1 MLNLYGGQVIK
12 TVIGAFRALR
22 PAYGSTAESL
32 CADAMREFGQYNPCE
47 KDRSTGSSARVVTIT
62 SSFLKI

>member
-1 MLNLYGGQVIK
+1 MDLGWVPPKLSRHMLNLYGGQVIK

-32 CADAMREFGQYNPCE
+32 CADAMTEFGQYNPCE
-47 KDRSTGSSARVVTIT
+47 KD
-62 SSFLKI
+62 

>member
-1 MLNLYGGQVIK
+1 MDLGWVPPKLSRHMLNLYGGQVIK

-47 KDRSTGSSARVVTIT
+47 KD
-62 SSFLKI
+62 